1 MCSSRLPFSG
11 GGAMPEISPNEPRKR
26 NMKRALLSA
35 LLIAVASAPAFA
47 QSDDMAPARLQ
58 RLDEQAKAR
67 GLHLNHAQAIEI
79 ARANGV
85 VSVREVDLEKND
97 EWKVEGRDAEG
108 REIEVELSAHDGK
121 VRKVER
127 D

>member
-1 MCSSRLPFSG
+1 
-11 GGAMPEISPNEPRKR
+11 
-26 NMKRALLSA
+26 MKSALLSV
-35 LLIAVASAPAFA
+35 IVAATVTAPAFA
-47 QSDDMAPARLQ
+47 QDDDMAPARLQ

-67 GLHLNHAQAIEI
+67 GLHLTHAQAIEI
-79 ARANGV
+79 AKANGV
-85 VSVREVDLEKND
+85 AHVREVDLEKND
-97 EWKVEGRDAEG
+97 EWKVEGHDAQG